1 MTHILVDTANT
12 FFRARHVIRGDTSE
26 KIGMAIHI
34 TMNSIKKAWS
44 DFNGTHLVF
53 CLEGRS
59 WRKDHYAPYKRNR
72 KEIFEAM
79 TEKEKDENKVFW
91 ECYDDLTDFIK
102 TKTNATVLQNPRT
115 EADDLIARWIDKHP
129 NNKHVIL
136 STDKDLNQLVNENV
150 KQYNGI
156 TETTITHEGWFD
168 NKSNHVID
176 KKTNAPKGAPDVE
189 WIIFEKSMRGDP
201 SDNIFSAYPGVRT
214 KGTKNKIGLREAFGD
229 RQTKGY
235 TWNNLMLT
243 KWVDHDGNEHRVID
257 DYERNRLLV
266 DLHLQPEAIVEE
278 LDQTITQAKA
288 ENKSIDQV
296 GVRFMRFCAK
306 YDLNKISEQ
315 AQLYVEPFNARLSA

>member
-12 FFRARHVIRGDTSE
+12 FFRARHVIRGDTGE

-34 TMNSIKKAWS
+34 TMNSIKKAWQ
-44 DFNGTHLVF
+44 DFDGSHLIF

-72 KEIFEAM
+72 KEMFESLS
-79 TEKEKDENKVFW
+79 EKEKEENKVFW
-91 ECYDDLTDFIK
+91 ECYDDFTNFLK
-102 TKTNATVLQNPRT
+102 TKTNVTVLQNPRA

-129 NNKHVIL
+129 DNKHVIL

-168 NKSNHVID
+168 AKGNDIID
-176 KKTNAPKGAPDVE
+176 KKTKALKGAPDIE
-189 WIIFEKSMRGDP
+189 WIVFEKSIRGAP

-229 RQTKGY
+229 RQAKGY

-243 KWVDHDGNEHRVID
+243 KWVDHDGKEHRVLE
-257 DYERNRLLV
+257 DYERNKLLV
-266 DLHLQPEAIVEE
+266 DLHAQPEAIVEE

-296 GVRFMRFCAK
+296 GVRFMRFCSK

-315 AQLYVEPFNARLSA
+315 AHLYVEPFNARLSA

>member
-34 TMNSIKKAWS
+34 TMNSIKKAWT
-44 DFNGTHLVF
+44 DFDGSHLIF

-79 TEKEKDENKVFW
+79 TEKEKEENKVFW
-91 ECYDDLTDFIK
+91 ECYEDLTDFIK
-102 TKTNATVLQNPRT
+102 TKTNATVLQNPRA

-129 NNKHVIL
+129 DNKHVIL

-168 NKSNHVID
+168 NKNNPVID
-176 KKTNAPKGAPDVE
+176 KKTDAPRGAPDVE

-214 KGTKNKIGLREAFGD
+214 KGTKNKIGLKEAFGD

-243 KWVDHDGNEHRVID
+243 KWVDHEGNEHRVMD
-257 DYERNRLLV
+257 DYERNKLLV
-266 DLHLQPEAIVEE
+266 DLHAQPEAIVEE

-306 YDLNKISEQ
+306 YDLNRISEQ
-315 AQLYVEPFNARLSA
+315 AQLYVEPFNARLSV

>member
-34 TMNSIKKAWS
+34 TMNSIKKAWQ
-44 DFNGTHLVF
+44 DFNGSHLIF

-59 WRKDHYAPYKRNR
+59 WRKDHYAHYKRNR
-72 KEIFEAM
+72 KEALKAL
-79 TEKEKDENKVFW
+79 TPQEKEENEVFW
-91 ECYDDLTDFIK
+91 ECYDDFTNFLK
-102 TKTNATVLQNPRT
+102 TKTNATVLQNPRV

-129 NNKHVIL
+129 DNKHVIL
-136 STDKDLNQLVNENV
+136 STDKDLNQLVKENV

-156 TETTITHEGWFD
+156 TETTITHDGWFD
-168 NKSNHVID
+168 AKGNPVID
-176 KKTNAPKGAPDVE
+176 KKTKAPKGAPNIE

-214 KGTKNKIGLREAFGD
+214 KGTKNKIGLTEAFSD
-229 RQTKGY
+229 RQAKGY
-235 TWNNLMLT
+235 VWNNLMLS
-243 KWVDHDGNEHRVID
+243 KWVDPDGKEHRVLD
-257 DYERNRLLV
+257 DYERNKLLV
-266 DLHLQPEAIVEE
+266 DLHAQPEAIVEE
-278 LDQTITQAKA
+278 LDQTISQAKS
-288 ENKSIDQV
+288 ENKNITQV
-296 GVRFMRFCAK
+296 GIRFMKFCAK

>member
-34 TMNSIKKAWS
+34 TMNSIKKAWQ
-44 DFNGTHLVF
+44 DFHGTHMIF

-72 KEIFEAM
+72 KETFEAM
-79 TEKEKDENKVFW
+79 SDKEKEENEVFW
-91 ECYDDLTDFIK
+91 ECYDDFTEFLK
-102 TKTNATVLQNPRT
+102 TKTNVTVLQNPRA

-129 NNKHVIL
+129 DNKHVII
-136 STDKDLNQLVNENV
+136 STDKDLNQLVNKNV
-150 KQYNGI
+150 RQYNGI

-168 NKSNHVID
+168 AKNNPVID
-176 KKTNAPKGAPDVE
+176 KKTKEARKAPDIE

-214 KGTKNKIGLREAFGD
+214 KGTKNKIGLTEAFND
-229 RQTKGY
+229 RKDKGY

-243 KWVDHDGNEHRVID
+243 KWVDHDGKEHRVLE
-257 DYERNRLLV
+257 DYERNKLLV
-266 DLHLQPEAIVEE
+266 DLHAQPEAIVEE
-278 LDQTITQAKA
+278 LDQTIANAKA
-288 ENKSIDQV
+288 ENKNISQV
-296 GVRFMRFCAK
+296 GIRFMRFCSK

>member
-34 TMNSIKKAWS
+34 IMNSVKKAWT
-44 DFNGTHLVF
+44 DFDGSHLVF

-59 WRKDHYAPYKRNR
+59 WRKEHYAPYKRNR
-72 KEIFEAM
+72 KELFEAM
-79 TEKEKDENKVFW
+79 TEKEKEENKVFW
-91 ECYDDLTDFIK
+91 ECYDDFTDFLK
-102 TKTNATVLQNPRT
+102 TKTNATVLQNARA

-129 NNKHVIL
+129 NDKHVII
-136 STDKDLNQLVNENV
+136 STDKDLNQLINENV
-150 KQYNGI
+150 KQYNGV
-156 TETTITHEGWFD
+156 TEQTITHEGWFD
-168 NKSNHVID
+168 SKGNEVID
-176 KKTNAPKGAPDVE
+176 KKTKEPKGAPDIE

-201 SDNIFSAYPGVRT
+201 SDNIFSAYPGVR
-214 KGTKNKIGLREAFGD
+214 KKSTKNKIGLLEAFGD

-243 KWVDHDGNEHRVID
+243 KWVDHDGNEHRVTD
-257 DYERNRLLV
+257 DYERNKLLV
-266 DLHLQPEAIVEE
+266 DLHAQPEAIVEE
-278 LDQTITQAKA
+278 LDQTIAQAKA
-288 ENKSIDQV
+288 ENKNISQV
-296 GVRFMRFCAK
+296 GVRFMRFCGK